1 MNLQTTYGRVLCLH
15 AAAKR
20 LRIPERTLRYQA
32 SRGWI
37 QGAYKQ
43 GKLWKFPLP
52 AIEKF
57 QPRRMA
63 AIALIAVA
71 ICLVS
76 PMQAA
81 DLHLEKYR
89 GKVVLL
95 NFWATWCH
103 GCKLEIPWFMEY
115 QKKYK
120 HSGFT
125 VVGVAMDEEGW
136 KLVRPYVKEKKINYP
151 TVVGDDSVARE
162 YGIKEMPMSL
172 IIGRDGKVVSTHR
185 GMVNRDGCEG
195 EIRDLLKSHAR

>member
-125 VVGVAMDEEGW
+125 VVGVAM
-136 KLVRPYVKEKKINYP
+136 
-151 TVVGDDSVARE
+151 ARRA
-162 YGIKEMPMSL
+162 GSWSD
-172 IIGRDGKVVSTHR
+172 RTSRRRRSTTR
-185 GMVNRDGCEG
+185 SWSATIPSPGNTASRRC
-195 EIRDLLKSHAR
+195 R